1 MYISHQYY
9 IPVHVAL
16 KSQSFLGVKS
26 HHFSLPYICIS
37 IVVVLGMFRYGF
49 LYIFRGEGSC
59 GAPQSREETRGDEGR
74 PPAREI
80 REGGRE

>member
-16 KSQSFLGVKS
+16 KSQSILGVKS

-37 IVVVLGMFRYGF
+37 IVVVLGMFRYGS
-49 LYIFRGEGSC
+49 LYTFKIWISKDFRSGGSW
-59 GAPQSREETRGDEGR
+59 SHLFE
-74 PPAREI
+74 
-80 REGGRE
+80 

>member
-16 KSQSFLGVKS
+16 KSQSILGVKS

-37 IVVVLGMFRYGF
+37 IVVVLGMFRYGS
-49 LYIFRGEGSC
+49 LYTFFFTFKNWISKDFRSGGSW
-59 GAPQSREETRGDEGR
+59 SHLFE
-74 PPAREI
+74 
-80 REGGRE
+80 

>member
-37 IVVVLGMFRYGF
+37 IVVVLGMFRYGS
-49 LYIFRGEGSC
+49 LYTFSGRFCKKFHVSSDETEILNRGCSHSL
-59 GAPQSREETRGDEGR
+59 P
-74 PPAREI
+74 
-80 REGGRE
+80 

>member
-16 KSQSFLGVKS
+16 KSQSILGVKS

-37 IVVVLGMFRYGF
+37 IVVVLGMFRYGS
-49 LYIFRGEGSC
+49 LYIFRLFLPTLLPGSI
-59 GAPQSREETRGDEGR
+59 GVYPNTAVWYVLLLEKERV
-74 PPAREI
+74 
-80 REGGRE
+80 

>member
-37 IVVVLGMFRYGF
+37 IVVVLGMFRYGS
-49 LYIFRGEGSC
+49 LYTFRGSTKKFNKFIFVTIY
-59 GAPQSREETRGDEGR
+59 ALQ
-74 PPAREI
+74 
-80 REGGRE
+80 

>member
-37 IVVVLGMFRYGF
+37 IVVVLGMFRYGS
-49 LYIFRGEGSC
+49 LYTYRAMSNERRAMIDVR
-59 GAPQSREETRGDEGR
+59 
-74 PPAREI
+74 
-80 REGGRE
+80 